1 MENIITENDRNE
13 IMSLLAFK
21 TQLKEQMR
29 KEELEN
35 EKATQSFGI
44 NPNSIRFSN
53 SRRKY

>member
-1 MENIITENDRNE
+1 MEYKITENDRNE

-35 EKATQSFGI
+35 ESQYWAVPELVGTVSD
-44 NPNSIRFSN
+44 R
-53 SRRKY
+53 